1 MGIYPAGNGDGK
13 EMSPATIQG
22 ISMENFFFLS
32 VMEMGRY
39 NPTGN
44 SSLPSLIAPP

>member
-13 EMSPATIQG
+13 EMSPATIRG
-22 ISMENFFFLS
+22 ISMEKFFLS

-44 SSLPSLIAPP
+44 SLLPSLIAPP